1 MIKSLFLAALMS
13 LVATGGALA
22 QANGSA
28 GAPSRAGADPRS
40 NYLTSTGATV
50 AHPGTSQSGGTT
62 PMDVGVERQDNKID
76 GSICKGC

>member
-1 MIKSLFLAALMS
+1 MVKSLFLAALVS
-13 LVATGGALA
+13 LFATGGVLA

-28 GAPSRAGADPRS
+28 GTPSRGGADPRS

-50 AHPGTSQSGGTT
+50 AHPGASQSGGTT
-62 PMDVGVERQDNKID
+62 SMDVGVERRDNKID